1 MDVSMRFLAPAL
13 AVLLLSTTS
22 SLAEIKVAVSIK
34 PVHSIVAAVM
44 KGVGEPS
51 LIIDGANSPHTYVMK
66 PSDAE
71 MLEKAQAVIWVG
83 EALEPSL
90 EKPIEALSG
99 SAKVLSLMET
109 KSIKTLDIREGNIF
123 GEDHEEGEHAEEN
136 ADEHAGEEHA
146 KKPAG
151 DEHDHDHA
159 SSKTDAHIWLDPENA
174 KLMAVSI
181 ADFLA
186 EIDAANGQTYKA
198 NAQALAKD
206 FDVLSAEITSTL
218 KGTDNS
224 FIVFHDAYQ
233 YFEKRFAVASKGA
246 IAIHPENPPGAKAL
260 SEIRNYIT
268 DKKITCVYAEPQF
281 DPKLVGVITEGTSA
295 KSAVLDPLGASLNPG
310 PELYPTLLKTLA
322 TSLKSC

>member
-1 MDVSMRFLAPAL
+1 MDVSMRMIAPAL

-109 KSIKTLDIREGNIF
+109 KSIKTLDTREGNIF
-123 GEDHEEGEHAEEN
+123 GEDHEEGEHAGEQAN
-136 ADEHAGEEHA
+136 EHAGEEHA

-151 DEHDHDHA
+151 DEHDHDHD

-174 KLMAVSI
+174 KVMAVSI

-218 KGTDNS
+218 KGSDNS
-224 FIVFHDAYQ
+224 FVVFHDAYQ

-246 IAIHPENPPGAKAL
+246 IAIHPENPPGAKAI
-260 SEIRNYIT
+260 SEIRDYIK
-268 DKKITCVYAEPQF
+268 DKNITCVYAEPQF

-310 PELYPTLLKTLA
+310 PDLYPTLLKTLA
-322 TSLKSC
+322 TNLKSC